1 MCARWATLAAFSPFF
16 RNHADDVSP
25 HQEFYL
31 WPLVASAARYAIDI
45 RYRMLDYLYTALARQ
60 SDDGTPAVSPLW
72 FAYPGDEETWG
83 IDLQYLYGDC
93 VLVSPV
99 TRNEARDVDI
109 YLPDDLWYEW
119 DTGKKIRG
127 RGEWVHLEDVPYD
140 RIPLHIRG
148 GCILPLRTGGA
159 KTTTALREGGFELLV
174 APGLDGRAEGELY
187 LDDGVSLDGG
197 PDKTRVSYSFDGER
211 VTREVRIG
219 SGKGLD
225 VEKVTILGAE
235 ESEDDRQEL

>member
-1 MCARWATLAAFSPFF
+1 
-16 RNHADDVSP
+16 
-25 HQEFYL
+25 
-31 WPLVASAARYAIDI
+31 
-45 RYRMLDYLYTALARQ
+45 MLDYLYTALARQ

-119 DTGKKIRG
+119 DTGKKVRG
-127 RGEWVHLEDVPYD
+127 RGAWVHLEDVPYD

-148 GCILPLRTGGA
+148 GCILPLRNGGA

-197 PDKTRVSYSFDGER
+197 PDKTRVKFSFDGER
-211 VTREVRIG
+211 VTRELRIG

-225 VEKVTILGAE
+225 VEKVTVLGAE